1 MFDLVAAGKQCKPLF
16 RCGQEWYAV
25 IEGNVQVKRSASS
38 SESSEEQVSVVRVL
52 RSTAPEFSDQRNYG
66 LRFLSRMQ
74 AKPARSPLKPFQSQ
88 VKFALPQLKA
98 AAGFAQ
104 KAPTQSMTAESDESS
119 DSSDEAQDTDESSE
133 SDESEDAETTTTVAP
148 PPEETT
154 LPPIIDNGR
163 GDSLGSPRD
172 YKSNIFVESNKI
184 EKGPSPYKYYGGNK
198 VQDGINLVSKKSS
211 IYDGKE
217 GNDIEKSLKVYKVNE
232 EPLDEDT
239 STPEVE
245 SQGLDA
251 SSGAAEGAQG
261 PAQAQGEES
270 TEEAE
275 TASATSESD
284 SASAADGSDSSQ
296 SSEEA
301 TATPGAADAD
311 SSQSSESQ
319 ESDSAE
325 IETTTEP
332 PVVITA
338 K

>member
-1 MFDLVAAGKQCKPLF
+1 
-16 RCGQEWYAV
+16 
-25 IEGNVQVKRSASS
+25 
-38 SESSEEQVSVVRVL
+38 
-52 RSTAPEFSDQRNYG
+52 
-66 LRFLSRMQ
+66 MQ

-217 GNDIEKSLKVYKVNE
+217 GNDIEKSLKVYKALQVNE